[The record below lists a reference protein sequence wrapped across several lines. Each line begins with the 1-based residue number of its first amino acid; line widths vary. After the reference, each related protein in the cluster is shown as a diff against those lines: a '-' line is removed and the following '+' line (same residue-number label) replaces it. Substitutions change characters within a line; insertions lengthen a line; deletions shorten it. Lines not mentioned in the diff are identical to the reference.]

1 MNGNN
6 RLYNELL
13 ELVQIKIR
21 QAQQKAV
28 FSINR
33 ELLILYWETGK
44 LIAQR
49 QQQEGWGSAIIPRL
63 SRDINN
69 LLPEIKGYS
78 IRNIGRMIAFYR
90 EYPDADLFL
99 PQPVAKNKQPSNLP
113 QPEAKIES
121 LIFSLPWGH
130 NILLLEKVK
139 DRQHRLFYMQQAL
152 LHGWSRN
159 VLALMYESQ
168 LHARDGCKLS
178 NFSALLPPE
187 QSDMVRHALKDPYV
201 FDFLTLTEPYHEREL
216 ETTLL
221 NHIEKFLMEL
231 GVGFAFVGRQYP
243 LSIGKD
249 DFYIDL
255 LFYHLKLRCFIV
267 IELKKGKFKPEYA
280 GKLNFY
286 CNVVDGT
293 LKHVDDQPTIGLIL
307 CQDKNE
313 LVAEYALKGI
323 DKPIGISEYQLMKQ
337 LPVEFQSSLPSIEQI
352 EAELGG
358 GDE

>member
-28 FSINR
+28 FSINS

-99 PQPVAKNKQPSNLP
+99 PQP
-113 QPEAKIES
+113 EAKIES

-139 DRQHRLFYMQQAL
+139 DRQHRLF
-152 LHGWSRN
+152 
-159 VLALMYESQ
+159 
-168 LHARDGCKLS
+168 
-178 NFSALLPPE
+178 
-187 QSDMVRHALKDPYV
+187 
-201 FDFLTLTEPYHEREL
+201 
-216 ETTLL
+216 
-221 NHIEKFLMEL
+221 
-231 GVGFAFVGRQYP
+231 
-243 LSIGKD
+243 
-249 DFYIDL
+249 
-255 LFYHLKLRCFIV
+255 
-267 IELKKGKFKPEYA
+267 
-280 GKLNFY
+280 
-286 CNVVDGT
+286 
-293 LKHVDDQPTIGLIL
+293 
-307 CQDKNE
+307 
-313 LVAEYALKGI
+313 
-323 DKPIGISEYQLMKQ
+323 
-337 LPVEFQSSLPSIEQI
+337 
-352 EAELGG
+352 
-358 GDE
+358 